1 MADDKRTYQ
10 SSLPVAVNGLKPV
23 LPVTPAPG
31 KKDGNMQSRRIKGNS
46 GGSRSFSRDLV
57 LRLIE
62 RIQEK

>member
-1 MADDKRTYQ
+1 MSEDKRTYQ

-23 LPVTPAPG
+23 QPQAATS
-31 KKDGNMQSRRIKGNS
+31 KKDGDIQSRRIKGS
-46 GGSRSFSRDLV
+46 GDGSRSFSRDLV

>member
-1 MADDKRTYQ
+1 MSDDKRTYQ

-23 LPVTPAPG
+23 QSPAASG
-31 KKDGNMQSRRIKGNS
+31 KKDGDLQSRRGKSS
-46 GGSRSFSRDLV
+46 GGVTRSFSRELV

>member
-1 MADDKRTYQ
+1 MSEDKRTYS

-23 LPVTPAPG
+23 QPQAAPTKQDGGLP
-31 KKDGNMQSRRIKGNS
+31 SRGIKGSSNAA
-46 GGSRSFSRDLV
+46 RSFSRDLV

>member
-1 MADDKRTYQ
+1 MSEDKRTYS

-23 LPVTPAPG
+23 QPQAASS
-31 KKDGNMQSRRIKGNS
+31 KKEGDLQSRRSKA
-46 GGSRSFSRDLV
+46 GGGRSFSRDLV

>member
-1 MADDKRTYQ
+1 MSDDKRTYQ
-10 SSLPVAVNGLKPV
+10 SSLPLAVNGLKPV
-23 LPVTPAPG
+23 QPQAATG
-31 KKDGNMQSRRIKGNS
+31 KKDGDLQSRRIKG

>member
-1 MADDKRTYQ
+1 MSEDKRTYS

-23 LPVTPAPG
+23 QPQAAS
-31 KKDGNMQSRRIKGNS
+31 KKDGDLKSRRSKA
-46 GGSRSFSRDLV
+46 GGGRSFSRDLV

>member
-1 MADDKRTYQ
+1 MSEDKRTYE

-23 LPVTPAPG
+23 QPQTASS
-31 KKDGNMQSRRIKGNS
+31 KKDGDLHSRRISGN
-46 GGSRSFSRDLV
+46 GSRTRSFSRDLV

>member
-23 LPVTPAPG
+23 PPAPG
-31 KKDGNMQSRRIKGNS
+31 KKGGDMESRRIKGNS
-46 GGSRSFSRDLV
+46 GRSRSFSRELV

-62 RIQEK
+62 RIQAQ

>member
-1 MADDKRTYQ
+1 MSEDKRTYA

-23 LPVTPAPG
+23 QPQAVSS
-31 KKDGNMQSRRIKGNS
+31 KKDGDLQARRISGN
-46 GGSRSFSRDLV
+46 GKRTRSFSRDLV

>member
-1 MADDKRTYQ
+1 MSEDKRTYS

-23 LPVTPAPG
+23 QPQAASS
-31 KKDGNMQSRRIKGNS
+31 KKEGDLKSRRSKA
-46 GGSRSFSRDLV
+46 GGERSFSRDLV

>member
-1 MADDKRTYQ
+1 MSEDKRTYQ

-23 LPVTPAPG
+23 QPQAASN
-31 KKDGNMQSRRIKGNS
+31 KKDGGVQSRRIN
-46 GGSRSFSRDLV
+46 GGGIGTRPFTRDLV

>member
-10 SSLPVAVNGLKPV
+10 SGLSVAVNGLKPV
-23 LPVTPAPG
+23 SPKSGTKG
-31 KKDGNMQSRRIKGNS
+31 GNMHSRRIKG
-46 GGSRSFSRDLV
+46 GGAKSRSFSRELV